1 MKTTNVKTPLDI
13 WKEYSDKQNADY
25 LKLYKKTNRVKGD
38 TQILVYEIEGFLE
51 LGNLEKAQELLE
63 EITEINKL
71 EILEKIKK

>member
-25 LKLYKKTNRVKGD
+25 LKLYKETNRVKGD

-51 LGNLEKAQELLE
+51 QGNLEKVKELLK
-63 EITEINKL
+63 EIT
-71 EILEKIKK
+71 KKNQL